1 MRYVFQAAFV
11 SILWIVPT
19 ALADDW
25 PQWLGPQ
32 RDGVWHETGIV
43 QEFPSDGLH
52 VKWRV
57 PIGLGYAGP
66 AVVGDK
72 LFVMDY
78 QQVDGEVEN
87 APDHIV
93 DFEGV
98 ERVLCLNVESGE
110 VEWEYQY
117 PRDYHLSYPSGPR
130 CTPTVVD
137 GRVYALGAQGD
148 LTCLDAD
155 SGKVIWSRSLTDDYK
170 TKSPVWG
177 FAAHPLVD
185 GQSLYCIVGGPGSV
199 AVAFDKDSG
208 KELWSALSAA
218 SQGYCPPMMI
228 RHGGRKQLLIWH
240 PESLNSLDPKSGQVY
255 WSMELQP
262 GYQMSIAAPRLEGD
276 YLYASGIGNIGAL
289 YELDQEKPA
298 ASVVWRGTPKNA
310 VYASNT
316 TPIIDS
322 GVIYGVDCSSGAL
335 TAARIEDGRRLWETM
350 QPTTGGQRRAS
361 HGTAFIVKHKNGYF
375 LFSETGDLILANLS
389 PQGYREISR
398 FHVLDPTNECFG
410 RPVVWSHPAFANR
423 CAYVRNDE
431 EIVCV
436 SLATR

>member
-1 MRYVFQAAFV
+1 
-11 SILWIVPT
+11 
-19 ALADDW
+19 
-25 PQWLGPQ
+25 
-32 RDGVWHETGIV
+32 
-43 QEFPSDGLH
+43 
-52 VKWRV
+52 
-57 PIGLGYAGP
+57 
-66 AVVGDK
+66 
-72 LFVMDY
+72 
-78 QQVDGEVEN
+78 
-87 APDHIV
+87 
-93 DFEGV
+93 
-98 ERVLCLNVESGE
+98 
-110 VEWEYQY
+110 
-117 PRDYHLSYPSGPR
+117 
-130 CTPTVVD
+130 
-137 GRVYALGAQGD
+137 VYALGAQGD

-155 SGKVIWSRSLTDDYK
+155 SGKVIWNRRLTDDYK

-218 SQGYCPPMMI
+218 SQGYCPPTMI

-289 YELDQEKPA
+289 YELDQGKPA